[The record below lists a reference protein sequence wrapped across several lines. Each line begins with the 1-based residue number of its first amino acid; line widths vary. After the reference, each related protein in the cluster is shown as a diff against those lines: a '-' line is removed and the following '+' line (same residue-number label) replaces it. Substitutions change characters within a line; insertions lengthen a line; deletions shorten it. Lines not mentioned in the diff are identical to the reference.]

1 VARRK
6 RDYYEVLGVPKD
18 ATESDIKRTFR
29 ELARKYH
36 PDVAVAGDDGERFR
50 EINEA
55 YAVLSEKDSRARYD
69 RWGHPDDGNSG
80 LSAVVDA
87 AQEIINDV
95 FRRRRG
101 KVKGKDVR
109 YTLEITFEE
118 SAFGASKSITIVTA
132 PTPSGSSAIPP
143 ADPAS
148 KAREVTVVVSPGV
161 KDGTLKTF
169 RGEGEPGK
177 GGATAGDLLVL
188 IRVAEHA
195 AFHRDNNDVRSAHTI
210 SFAQAALGAVVDVT
224 TLDGPI
230 KMRIPEGTQ
239 PGRLFRIRGR
249 GIPQAA
255 GKNAPRG
262 DHLVEV
268 QVEVPT
274 ELTTRQRELIE
285 ELARTTS
292 TEITTTAAQPRKGL
306 LDRVRSLLDE

>member
-1 VARRK
+1 VARKK
-6 RDYYEVLGVPKD
+6 RDYYLVLGVTKD
-18 ATESDIKRTFR
+18 ASEQDIKRAFR
-29 ELARKYH
+29 ELARQHH
-36 PDVAVAGDDGERFR
+36 PDIAAAGADGERFR

-55 YAVLSEKDSRARYD
+55 YTILSDRESRARYD
-69 RWGHPDDGNSG
+69 RWGHADDGNSG

-109 YTLEITFEE
+109 YTLEISFEE
-118 SAFGASKSITIVTA
+118 AAFGASKTIM
-132 PTPSGSSAIPP
+132 IPATDGAKP
-143 ADPAS
+143 
-148 KAREVTVVVSPGV
+148 REVTVVVAPGV

-177 GGATAGDLLVL
+177 GGAAAGDLLVM
-188 IRVAEHA
+188 IRVADHA
-195 AFHRDNNDVRSAHTI
+195 TFRRDSNDVRSEHTI
-210 SFAQAALGAVVDVT
+210 SFSQAALGSVIDVP
-224 TLDGPI
+224 TLDGPV

-239 PGRLFRIRGR
+239 PGRVFRIRGR

-255 GKNAPRG
+255 GKTAPRG

-274 ELTTRQRELIE
+274 ELTAKQRELIE
-285 ELARTTS
+285 ELARTMS